1 MVAPRLMKKLLISG
15 IVLVLLITGLV
26 LRFYAHNPAAT
37 SLLLRINLDAAHR
50 PATEVYIQ
58 RPADQIC
65 VSTYAYSLM
74 LQGRSKEGISAL
86 EKLKAQSAL

>member
-1 MVAPRLMKKLLISG
+1 LI
-15 IVLVLLITGLV
+15 
-26 LRFYAHNPAAT
+26 P
-37 SLLLRINLDAAHR
+37 RINLDAAHR